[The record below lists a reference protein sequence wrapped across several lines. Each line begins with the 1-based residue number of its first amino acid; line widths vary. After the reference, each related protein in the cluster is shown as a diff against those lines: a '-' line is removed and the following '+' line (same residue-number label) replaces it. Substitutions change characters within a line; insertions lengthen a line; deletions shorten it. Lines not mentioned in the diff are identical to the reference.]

1 MNRNELFSKI
11 NTQIVDKLKEG
22 VVPWKKSWIS
32 GVPVNFI
39 SKRPY
44 HGVNFLSLS
53 LMDYG
58 SPYYL
63 TFLQCKERGGT
74 VLSGSKSQMVVYWK
88 VLEYGTDNNDR
99 ISEDGIKKIPF
110 IRYSNVF
117 NISQTSL
124 NSEEGN
130 KTTLLECEKI
140 LAGMKVKPVIKNNIS
155 RCYYDPVGDYISLP
169 KVSDFKDETEYWSS
183 LFHELIHW
191 SGIEDR
197 LKRIKALGYSKEEY
211 SFEELVAEIGS
222 SYLSAL
228 CGISPKVV
236 DNQISY
242 IDGWMRLSKEEEN
255 IFPRAAAE
263 ASKAVEYILGDS
275 AIC

>member
-1 MNRNELFSKI
+1 
-11 NTQIVDKLKEG
+11 
-22 VVPWKKSWIS
+22 
-32 GVPVNFI
+32 
-39 SKRPY
+39 
-44 HGVNFLSLS
+44 
-53 LMDYG
+53 MDFP

-63 TFLQCKERGGT
+63 TFLQCKEKGGT

-88 VLEYGTDNNDR
+88 VMEYGTDD
-99 ISEDGIKKIPF
+99 SIKKIPF

-130 KTTLLECEKI
+130 RTTLLECEKI
-140 LAGMKVKPVIKNNIS
+140 LSGLKDKPVIKNNIN

-169 KVSDFKDETEYWSS
+169 TVSDFTDETEYWSS

-191 SGIEDR
+191 SGREDR
-197 LKRIKALGYSKEEY
+197 LKRIKTSGYSKEEY
-211 SFEELVAEIGS
+211 SFEELVAEIGGA
-222 SYLSAL
+222 YLCAL

-255 IFPRAAAE
+255 LFPRAAAE
-263 ASKAVEYILGDS
+263 ASKAVSFILGDS
-275 AIC
+275 AFC